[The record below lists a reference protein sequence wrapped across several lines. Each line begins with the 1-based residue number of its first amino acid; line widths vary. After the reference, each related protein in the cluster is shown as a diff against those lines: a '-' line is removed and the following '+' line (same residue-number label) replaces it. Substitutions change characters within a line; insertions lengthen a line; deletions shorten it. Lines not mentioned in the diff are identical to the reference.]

1 MQQSIEELR
10 EQFLQQLA
18 QVKTTHDLESV
29 KVKYLGKKGPMQ
41 HLMQMLRDVAPD
53 QRPQIGKQINDLKEF
68 MTAKCEQFEGVLIAR
83 EEKQQLAHETLDIT
97 LPGRRRYRGRKHPLT
112 QVMDQIIVI
121 LSGLGFSVQYG
132 PDIDTDYYNFEV
144 LNFPPDHPARDMQ
157 DTFYLSP
164 HVLLR
169 THTSNIQARVME
181 ANKPP
186 IRIIAPGKVYRNE
199 TITARSHVFFHQV
212 EVVYID
218 KNVTFG
224 DLFATLDD
232 FLSKL
237 FTLLPI
243 KTAFGM
249 NSGTSSELEGDGIN
263 IKKYKPNR
271 DLMQG
276 YSNHSKSDQSDWKED
291 KQEIV
296 TRYRPSYF
304 PFVEPGVEVDIS
316 CLVCQ
321 GQGCSLC
328 KHSGWVEV
336 AGAGMIHP
344 EVLRNG
350 GIDPE
355 QYTGFAWGMG
365 LERLVMMLRGIQDIR
380 LFTENDL
387 RFLDQFTAL

>member
-1 MQQSIEELR
+1 MQPSIEELR
-10 EQFLQQLA
+10 EQFLKQLT
-18 QVKTTHDLESV
+18 QVQTTQDLESL
-29 KVKYLGKKGPMQ
+29 KVKFLGKKGPVQ
-41 HLMQMLRDVAPD
+41 QLMQMLRDVAPD
-53 QRPQIGKQINDLKEF
+53 QRPLVGKQINDLKEF
-68 MTAKCEQFEGVLIAR
+68 MVLQCDQLEADLTSR
-83 EEKQQLAHETLDIT
+83 EEQQQLAHEQIDVT
-97 LPGRRRYRGRKHPLT
+97 LPGRRHFIGRKHPLT
-112 QVMDQIIVI
+112 QAMDQIISI

-157 DTFYLSP
+157 DTFYISP
-164 HVLLR
+164 GVLLR

-181 ANKPP
+181 LNKPP

-212 EVVYID
+212 EAVYID
-218 KNVTFG
+218 KNVTFA

-232 FLSKL
+232 FLVKL
-237 FTLLPI
+237 F
-243 KTAFGM
+243 
-249 NSGTSSELEGDGIN
+249 
-263 IKKYKPNR
+263 
-271 DLMQG
+271 
-276 YSNHSKSDQSDWKED
+276 
-291 KQEIV
+291 KQPV
-296 TRYRPSYF
+296 ATRYRPSYF

-316 CLVCQ
+316 CLVCH
-321 GQGCSLC
+321 GKGCPLC
-328 KHSGWVEV
+328 KYSGWVEV

-387 RFLDQFTAL
+387 RFLNQFTAL

>member
-1 MQQSIEELR
+1 MQQRIEELR
-10 EQFLQQLA
+10 EQFLQQVA
-18 QVKTTHDLESV
+18 QVKTTDDLENV
-29 KVKYLGKKGPMQ
+29 QVKYLGKKGPVQ
-41 HLMQMLRDVAPD
+41 QLMQMLRDVTPD

-68 MTAKCEQFEGVLIAR
+68 VTAKCDQLKHELTVR
-83 EEKQQLAHETLDIT
+83 EEEQQLAHEILDIT
-97 LPGRRRYRGRKHPLT
+97 LPGRRRYRGGQHPLT
-112 QVMDQIIVI
+112 QAMDRIITI
-121 LSGLGFSVQYG
+121 LSGMGFSVQYG
-132 PDIDTDYYNFEV
+132 PDIDSDYYNFEV

-169 THTSNIQARVME
+169 THTSNIQARIME
-181 ANKPP
+181 LNKPP

-212 EVVYID
+212 EAVYID

-237 FTLLPI
+237 FT
-243 KTAFGM
+243 
-249 NSGTSSELEGDGIN
+249 
-263 IKKYKPNR
+263 
-271 DLMQG
+271 
-276 YSNHSKSDQSDWKED
+276 
-291 KQEIV
+291 QEIA

-304 PFVEPGVEVDIS
+304 PFVEPGVEVDIT

-321 GQGCSLC
+321 GKGCPLC
-328 KHSGWVEV
+328 KQTGWVEI

-350 GIDPE
+350 GIDAE

-387 RFLDQFTAL
+387 RFLGQFTAL